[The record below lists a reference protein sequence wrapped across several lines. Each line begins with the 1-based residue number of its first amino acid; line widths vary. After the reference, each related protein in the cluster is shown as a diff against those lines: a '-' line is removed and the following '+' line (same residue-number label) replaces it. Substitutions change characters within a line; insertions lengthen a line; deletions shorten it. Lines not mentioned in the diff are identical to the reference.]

1 MRRLALLLAGLL
13 VLAAAAPSIATPQ
26 KLQRQLIEFS
36 YDGRGPALLS
46 VEGWTEAGGRPGYFA
61 TVSAE
66 DFEGNGTMQP
76 FFPDLIELGEGAA
89 PPHVYGA
96 AGDHDVCASPVLTCT
111 TTAGSG
117 KLRFSL
123 GYSVGKSDRP
133 NHIRFYLAMEGTSVH
148 ADAISIGWKWHKRTS
163 GVTRAMGGG
172 TGARAFGASVEALPA
187 ATLPGG

>member
-13 VLAAAAPSIATPQ
+13 VGAAVTPSLAAAP
-26 KLQRQLIEFS
+26 KGQRQLVQFS
-36 YDGRGPALLS
+36 YDGRGPAMLS
-46 VEGWTEAGGRPGYFA
+46 VEGWTEASGRPGYFA

-111 TTAGSG
+111 TTPGSG
-117 KLRFSL
+117 KLRFS
-123 GYSVGKSDRP
+123 
-133 NHIRFYLAMEGTSVH
+133 
-148 ADAISIGWKWHKRTS
+148 
-163 GVTRAMGGG
+163 
-172 TGARAFGASVEALPA
+172 
-187 ATLPGG
+187 